1 MRARRR
7 RRGPHKSLVAI
18 SSAAV
23 ILSAVCIANAATLPA
38 EAETR
43 YAAPAEEPQAEL
55 VVQMAEAPAPDPEPA
70 EPAQEYYEVPLSHQ
84 LQDVVFQAAERWDVP
99 AALLL
104 AMMDQESDYRT
115 DLISGTNDY
124 GIMQINAINH
134 PRLQEEL
141 GITDFLDPE
150 QNIAC
155 GAYLIGELLDKYD
168 GDLHRALTSYNRGI
182 TGANRYAEK
191 NGTYE
196 SSYSTSIVEIYE
208 GLEEGRD

>member
-1 MRARRR
+1 M
-7 RRGPHKSLVAI
+7 
-18 SSAAV
+18 
-23 ILSAVCIANAATLPA
+23 CIANAATLPA

-134 PRLQEEL
+134 PRLRRDL
-141 GITDFLDPE
+141 GSRTFWTR
-150 QNIAC
+150 NRT
-155 GAYLIGELLDKYD
+155 
-168 GDLHRALTSYNRGI
+168 LHAGPT
-182 TGANRYAEK
+182 
-191 NGTYE
+191 
-196 SSYSTSIVEIYE
+196 
-208 GLEEGRD
+208 